1 MFKLR
6 DFLHLP
12 EVDDLVDRLT
22 SEDSGL
28 ILVAGIDAGGIS
40 AMLEGERIRSSG
52 ASAIFNILMQE
63 ILLANP
69 QMQAVVIGEDK
80 QLGKAP
86 RPLRGRVRFVR
97 AEPPFSYPGQIAQ
110 AAADGAGLLVVD
122 RLSEE
127 SLPAALAAAR
137 TGARVLSQFNT
148 VLRGPAATRA
158 LLEWG
163 VSREDLRGLRWIVT
177 VQRVDVLCER
187 CKAAVRDPGAL
198 VERFCRQYPHLRE
211 RAEARAAGAAGPL
224 LFCASSCA
232 DCRGTGYAG
241 DVAVFDLFRSDPS
254 YGDPTAQES
263 LLSLEAYTLEL
274 AFQGKVDLA
283 GLLNL
288 DTDHLRRVYGMLENS
303 QRALAETSARLNRK
317 LVELEASN
325 RVLLQRTEVLM
336 SLQDLG
342 QALISPAGLD
352 DLAARVCR
360 RAGDL
365 CGADRVV
372 LYLRRVEEHGGPA
385 AQILAERGWG
395 ADMTGRRVDAAE
407 VFGQASPDGTS
418 LPAGRYVQIPPG
430 FRTAVPGQG
439 PSSGPIRSGLRVP
452 LVAQD
457 HLVGC
462 MILQS
467 TQKDFFNQGEAA
479 LLHTFANQAALAI
492 QRAGLVDELRAKIDQ
507 LEAAQAG
514 LVQKE
519 RMARELELA
528 RQVQQ
533 RMLPQAFPSVPGF
546 ALCARSDPARQVGG
560 DFYDGFLLDET
571 HFGVVIADV
580 ADKGLPAA
588 MYMALTRSLLLAEA
602 KRTRSP
608 KETLANVNRLLLEVG
623 DLNGFVSVFYG
634 VVDIAARRLTYT
646 RAGHER
652 PLLLRGA
659 SVTTLGG
666 EGTVLGVLPSDQ
678 LRLSEEPLDL
688 QPGDQLV
695 LYTDGLS
702 DVLDSGGRFSGLEA
716 LKSVLA
722 ALAGRA
728 ASETCD
734 AVFHHLNVYRGQA
747 EQFDDMTLLVLN
759 VAG

>member
-1 MFKLR
+1 
-6 DFLHLP
+6 
-12 EVDDLVDRLT
+12 
-22 SEDSGL
+22 
-28 ILVAGIDAGGIS
+28 
-40 AMLEGERIRSSG
+40 
-52 ASAIFNILMQE
+52 
-63 ILLANP
+63 
-69 QMQAVVIGEDK
+69 
-80 QLGKAP
+80 
-86 RPLRGRVRFVR
+86 
-97 AEPPFSYPGQIAQ
+97 
-110 AAADGAGLLVVD
+110 
-122 RLSEE
+122 
-127 SLPAALAAAR
+127 
-137 TGARVLSQFNT
+137 
-148 VLRGPAATRA
+148 
-158 LLEWG
+158 
-163 VSREDLRGLRWIVT
+163 
-177 VQRVDVLCER
+177 
-187 CKAAVRDPGAL
+187 
-198 VERFCRQYPHLRE
+198 
-211 RAEARAAGAAGPL
+211 
-224 LFCASSCA
+224 
-232 DCRGTGYAG
+232 
-241 DVAVFDLFRSDPS
+241 
-254 YGDPTAQES
+254 
-263 LLSLEAYTLEL
+263 
-274 AFQGKVDLA
+274 
-283 GLLNL
+283 
-288 DTDHLRRVYGMLENS
+288 
-303 QRALAETSARLNRK
+303 
-317 LVELEASN
+317 
-325 RVLLQRTEVLM
+325 
-336 SLQDLG
+336 
-342 QALISPAGLD
+342 
-352 DLAARVCR
+352 
-360 RAGDL
+360 
-365 CGADRVV
+365 
-372 LYLRRVEEHGGPA
+372 
-385 AQILAERGWG
+385 
-395 ADMTGRRVDAAE
+395 
-407 VFGQASPDGTS
+407 
-418 LPAGRYVQIPPG
+418 
-430 FRTAVPGQG
+430 
-439 PSSGPIRSGLRVP
+439 
-452 LVAQD
+452 
-457 HLVGC
+457 

-546 ALCARSDPARQVGG
+546 ALCARSDPARQV
-560 DFYDGFLLDET
+560 GFLLDET

-728 ASETCD
+728 ASETSD

-747 EQFDDMTLLVLN
+747 EQFDDMTLLVLI